1 MRVAIM
7 SDLHL
12 EFERGPVRGGDWSAF
27 VERRANILWHPRI
40 GPLLDE
46 AVGIDLLI
54 LAGDIDVGTRAIA
67 YANEAAEFIGAPAV
81 YVAGNHEGYD
91 GTPFDRLF
99 DALRAKATV
108 TQGRV
113 TFLENS
119 RAVFGDVHVLGAT
132 LWTDYAANGR
142 ENVETAMREANACLN
157 DHVRC
162 RLRGS
167 KLGTSAARGLHFES
181 RAWLRD
187 EVEKIRANDTNAK
200 IVIVTHHAPIIDG
213 AAPEYRGDV
222 LSPAFVS
229 DLSAE
234 IRAWRPNLWVFG
246 HTHFDVDKMVGG
258 TRILSRQRGYIDH
271 EPSVLDF
278 RPAIVE
284 I

>member
-12 EFERGPVRGGDWSAF
+12 EFERGPVRGDEWSAF
-27 VERRANILWHPRI
+27 VERRASILWHPRI

-46 AVGIDLLI
+46 AVGVDLLI
-54 LAGDIDVGTRAIA
+54 LAGDIDVGTRGMA
-67 YANEAAEFIGAPAV
+67 YADEVAQYIGAPVV
-81 YVAGNHEGYD
+81 YVLGNHEGYD

-99 DALRAKATV
+99 DALREKATV

-113 TFLENS
+113 SFLENS
-119 RAVFGDVHVLGAT
+119 RAEFGDVHVLGAT

-142 ENVETAMREANACLN
+142 ENVETAMREANNCLN

-162 RLRGS
+162 RLGGNKFRPPG
-167 KLGTSAARGLHFES
+167 ARSLHFAS

-187 EVEKIRANDTNAK
+187 EVAKIRANDPEAK

-213 AAPEYRGDV
+213 AAPEYRGDI

-234 IRAWRPNLWVFG
+234 IQAWRPTLWVFG
-246 HTHFDVDKMVGG
+246 HTHFNVDKFIGS
-258 TRILSRQRGYIDH
+258 TRVVSAQRGYVG
-271 EPSVLDF
+271 EAPAVESF